1 MAEENEAPSLFELLG
16 PPISTDQGTIYDYD
30 VTSGEMLGAGFG
42 RQLDTNVGTSFIAR
56 PLNFLTEDLMAIA
69 GASEWVGAETARKEI
84 TGAGLDLT
92 VPDNGI
98 SRYELDT
105 LKYLKK
111 REGEQNQIMARNQS
125 TMAAAAGFAGG
136 LAAGLTDPL
145 NIASAFIPIVPQARY
160 AAWVAEASG
169 VIGRAGVRAGV
180 GLAEGAAGAALLEPF
195 AYAGAQMSQLEY
207 TAADSFINIVFG
219 GVMGGGLHSAGGLGF
234 DFFNAGQIAAAKE
247 VGNWLPYLSSREAAA
262 NAPDDVKMGALQ
274 GSVRALE
281 DDLPVRADEHF
292 EAWHGSPHT
301 FDHFKIEAIGTGE
314 GAQVF
319 GRGFYFAMKEMV
331 ARSYSKSTADAD
343 FIRKARE
350 LYSEFD
356 SPDDAVDAMLNSG
369 DFTPNQLALLVAL
382 QKDDWLGFDYP
393 HQAVSAALRK
403 PQDFDLS
410 PDTLAALADAQVMY
424 KVRIRGTDKD
434 FPVYDGLP
442 GRDANEF
449 AEAARENGAR
459 GIRYLDKKS
468 RGAGEGTYNYVVFN
482 PDDITVVSRNGE
494 PVAKPKAPK
503 KDTFEAED
511 METSALADKAVSMG
525 DDLESVASDVEF
537 LDAQI
542 NGMKAREMWT
552 KGDEAAME
560 AGEAVAKKLEDTASI
575 YRAAAV
581 CMAE

>member
-30 VTSGEMLGAGFG
+30 VTAGEMVSAQWG

-56 PLNFLTEDLMAIA
+56 PLSFLGEDLMAIA

-219 GVMGGGLHSAGGLGF
+219 GVMGGGLHSAGGVGF

-274 GSVRALE
+274 GATKALE

-292 EAWHGSPHT
+292 EAWHGSPHE
-301 FDHFKIEAIGTGE
+301 FDSFRIEAIGTGE
-314 GAQVF
+314 GVQAY
-319 GRGFYFAMKEMV
+319 GPGFYFAESQKV
-331 ARSYSKSTADAD
+331 ARYYQEHLSSSVIDIPGAKSSSALAKEFLDTA
-343 FIRKARE
+343 
-350 LYSEFD
+350 
-356 SPDDAVDAMLNSG
+356 SG
-369 DFTPNQLALLVAL
+369 D
-382 QKDDWLGFDYP
+382 
-393 HQAVSAALRK
+393 QAAA
-403 PQDFDLS
+403 
-410 PDTLAALADAQVMY
+410 LAALQAEAQRRWKGVKKRLGEIGYESQKRFAEAEELIQGGSIGGHMY
-424 KVRIRGTDKD
+424 EVRIKGKPEDYVEYTGPKGDE
-434 FPVYDGLP
+434 
-442 GRDANEF
+442 AIAF
-449 AEAARENGAR
+449 AEAAKAAGAR
-459 GIRYLDKKS
+459 GIRYLDAES
-468 RGAGEGTYNYVVFN
+468 RDIGAGTSNYVVFN

-542 NGMKAREMWT
+542 NGMKTRDMWT
-552 KGDEAAME
+552 KGDDAALE
-560 AGEAVAKKLEDTASI
+560 AGEAVAKKLEGTASI